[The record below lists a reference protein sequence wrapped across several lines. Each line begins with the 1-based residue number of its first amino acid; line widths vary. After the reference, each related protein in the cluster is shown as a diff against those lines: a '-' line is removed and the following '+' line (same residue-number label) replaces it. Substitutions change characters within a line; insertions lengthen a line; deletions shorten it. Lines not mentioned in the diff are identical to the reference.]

1 MISIIAAVAK
11 NGVIG
16 CKGSIPWDIPEDMK
30 YFRRI
35 TEGSSVIMGRRT
47 YESIMRPLPKR
58 LNIVVSRTCTFS
70 DDMLI
75 TAKTLE
81 EGIDLAQKYSSEHGD
96 CFKDIFLCGGNAIY
110 REGMKYADR
119 IYLTELDSEYEG
131 DVYFPT
137 FDKNVFRLI
146 SSERCESAEI
156 TFNVYERNNQKP
168 V

>member
-1 MISIIAAVAK
+1 MISIIAAAAK

-16 CKGSIPWDIPEDMK
+16 RNGRIPWDIPEDMR

-35 TEGSSVIMGRRT
+35 TEGSTVIMGRKT

-58 LNIVVSRTCTFS
+58 LNIIVSRTCTFS

-119 IYLTELDSEYEG
+119 IYLTEIGCEYDG
-131 DVYFPT
+131 DVYFPA
-137 FDKNVFRLI
+137 FDKNLFRLV
-146 SSERCESAEI
+146 SSEKCISADI
-156 TFNVYERNNQKP
+156 TFNIYEKQITP
-168 V
+168 CA

>member
-1 MISIIAAVAK
+1 MISIITAAAK

-16 CKGSIPWDIPEDMK
+16 RNGRIPWDIPEDMR
-30 YFRRI
+30 YFRHI
-35 TEGSSVIMGRRT
+35 TEGSTVIMGRKT

-58 LNIVVSRTCTFS
+58 LNIIVSRTCTFN

-75 TAKTLE
+75 TARTLKD
-81 EGIDLAQKYSSEHGD
+81 GIDLAKKYSTEHGG
-96 CFKDIFLCGGNAIY
+96 CYKDIFLCGGYAIY
-110 REGMKYADR
+110 REGMQYADR

-137 FDKNVFRLI
+137 FDKSVFRLI
-146 SSERCESAEI
+146 SSERYESAEI
-156 TFNVYERNNQKP
+156 TFNVYERNKNIF